1 MKKKNLPV
9 KIKDKSRPL
18 WNDILKFSR
27 KKFSLAFI
35 LVLIGLL
42 GIVIPVIPGFLFIF
56 FAVAFS
62 VEFYFPHNRRKTLRL
77 HGLAPSKNKSILQVR
92 SGW

>member
-1 MKKKNLPV
+1 MKKNNLPV

-56 FAVAFS
+56 FAVALFK
-62 VEFYFPHNRRKTLRL
+62 P
-77 HGLAPSKNKSILQVR
+77 GLMAKVR
-92 SGW
+92 ARINSLFK